1 MFLMNVGYW
10 GKKEETETRCF
21 SKNIPAQSAFKAMF
35 KQTFKNSSLAVIQEM
50 PSCHCQE
57 VKYK

>member
-1 MFLMNVGYW
+1 MFLMNVGYKD
-10 GKKEETETRCF
+10 KKEETETRCC

-35 KQTFKNSSLAVIQEM
+35 KQTFENSSLAVIQEM

-57 VKYK
+57 GK